1 MFNGGCTKVEGLWTT
16 TIIMILAAGSV
27 QWNRKKRHNPEFSS
41 SGRKE
46 KSRIYTYQ
54 SSALPKG
61 KGADGS

>member
-1 MFNGGCTKVEGLWTT
+1 
-16 TIIMILAAGSV
+16 MILAAGSV

-54 SSALPKG
+54 SSVLPKG